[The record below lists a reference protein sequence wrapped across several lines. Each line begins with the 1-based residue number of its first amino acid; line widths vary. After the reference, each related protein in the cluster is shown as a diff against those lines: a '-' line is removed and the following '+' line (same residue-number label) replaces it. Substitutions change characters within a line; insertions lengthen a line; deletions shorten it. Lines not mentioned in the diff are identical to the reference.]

1 MCFTIK
7 DKKYVIIISYV
18 CPHSYFV
25 KIIIL
30 QEVKLPFLMIS
41 SEKAAFLA
49 FKVTKF
55 LREGDPKFDLT
66 SADGDS
72 AVPEWRWTVPLS
84 RLHPQICHHPHL
96 KDERQTQ
103 EDGETDGEI
112 SGSGRRWRRWWRK
125 EEKRSQR
132 VSQSAFILTW
142 ASRCTSSHPWQTSTA
157 KHQREKGQPGAMGSH
172 HGAKLSSIPLY
183 THTSKRYSHSH
194 STCPLDL
201 TIKTQEQISRLVTA
215 AQKQMTPNTWLL
227 YGLFLQGGM
236 RGAAAAGF
244 GIPLVQIYSIL
255 EMWFPT
261 VHVILGFGRSVWVA
275 QSLQATGGMS
285 TTATSTN
292 NVCCIREDR
301 LNVSDDVQK

>member
-183 THTSKRYSHSH
+183 THTHPNAIPTLIPHAPLTSLLKHRSKSPDWSQRLRNKWRQIPDSCMAFFCREAWEGLQPPDLAFHLCKYIPYWKCGSRQ
-194 STCPLDL
+194 STWFWVSGDL
-201 TIKTQEQISRLVTA
+201 FELRRAYRPQAACQQRLPAQI
-215 AQKQMTPNTWLL
+215 MC
-227 YGLFLQGGM
+227 
-236 RGAAAAGF
+236 
-244 GIPLVQIYSIL
+244 
-255 EMWFPT
+255 
-261 VHVILGFGRSVWVA
+261 VA
-275 QSLQATGGMS
+275 
-285 TTATSTN
+285 
-292 NVCCIREDR
+292 
-301 LNVSDDVQK
+301 